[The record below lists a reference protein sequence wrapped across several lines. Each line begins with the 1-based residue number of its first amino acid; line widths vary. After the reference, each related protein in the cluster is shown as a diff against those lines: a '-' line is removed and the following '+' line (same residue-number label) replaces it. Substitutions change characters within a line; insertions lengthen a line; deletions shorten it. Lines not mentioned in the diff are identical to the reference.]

1 LGTILIESSPIR
13 LRKTLNRNPLVEMTE
28 KILDLSV
35 VTDKKLIAAE
45 GAAHFWW
52 DKDFYYIDK
61 SLLTRMKLC
70 CAFLISTNLSLCF

>member
-1 LGTILIESSPIR
+1 MTW
-13 LRKTLNRNPLVEMTE
+13 TE

-61 SLLTRMKLC
+61 V
-70 CAFLISTNLSLCF
+70 LSFRQKFTAENF

>member
-1 LGTILIESSPIR
+1 
-13 LRKTLNRNPLVEMTE
+13 MTWAE

-52 DKDFYYIDK
+52 DKDINYIDFC
-61 SLLTRMKLC
+61 SIIMF
-70 CAFLISTNLSLCF
+70 FLHYWKEQ

>member
-1 LGTILIESSPIR
+1 MTW
-13 LRKTLNRNPLVEMTE
+13 TE

-52 DKDFYYIDK
+52 DKDIYYIDSNIDNIIQMTK
-61 SLLTRMKLC
+61 FTMIKLSSSLFVLV
-70 CAFLISTNLSLCF
+70 LSVI

>member
-1 LGTILIESSPIR
+1 MTW
-13 LRKTLNRNPLVEMTE
+13 TE

-52 DKDFYYIDK
+52 DKDIYYIEYK
-61 SLLTRMKLC
+61 LYRIFMKQYMILLHVLLVSQN
-70 CAFLISTNLSLCF
+70 A

>member
-1 LGTILIESSPIR
+1 MTW
-13 LRKTLNRNPLVEMTE
+13 TE

-52 DKDFYYIDK
+52 DKDFYYIDFVFI
-61 SLLTRMKLC
+61 L
-70 CAFLISTNLSLCF
+70 

>member
-1 LGTILIESSPIR
+1 VDYF
-13 LRKTLNRNPLVEMTE
+13 NRNPLVEMTE

-35 VTDKKLIAAE
+35 ITDKKLIAAE

-61 SLLTRMKLC
+61 LTSKKWMKL
-70 CAFLISTNLSLCF
+70 LK

>member
-1 LGTILIESSPIR
+1 MELSPIW
-13 LRKTLNRNPLVEMTE
+13 LRKTLNRNPLLEMTE

-52 DKDFYYIDK
+52 DKDFYFIDETK
-61 SLLTRMKLC
+61 FYWSIVIMK
-70 CAFLISTNLSLCF
+70 AI

>member
-1 LGTILIESSPIR
+1 
-13 LRKTLNRNPLVEMTE
+13 MTE

-52 DKDFYYIDK
+52 DKDFYFIDETK
-61 SLLTRMKLC
+61 
-70 CAFLISTNLSLCF
+70 FY